1 MKLYYSQHSQDQ
13 MKLREILEEWVY
25 LTIAS
30 PDFKIDHT
38 FNPEMI
44 YHFKKIGEAN
54 NKILR
59 VVLKKLVSNDEYL
72 IVTCYFD
79 KKMRYIL

>member
-13 MKLREILEEWVY
+13 MILREILEEWVY
-25 LTIAS
+25 LTIRS

-38 FNPEMI
+38 FKPEII
-44 YHFKKIGEAN
+44 YYFKKISEAN
-54 NKILR
+54 GKVLR
-59 VVLKKLVSNDEYL
+59 VVLKKLVSGDEYL

-79 KKMRYIL
+79 RKMRNNL